1 MKIPKARLSD
11 YLNQNEGGPDMVDYK
26 EILKDYPDILLPD
39 DVQKILQTGR
49 NTVYLYLAN
58 GTIRSLKIGGK
69 YRIPKI
75 YLMEFIYPGMKF
87 IQESE

>member
-1 MKIPKARLSD
+1 
-11 YLNQNEGGPDMVDYK
+11 MVDYK

-69 YRIPKI
+69 YRIPKL
-75 YLMEFIYPGMKF
+75 YLMEFIYPGMK
-87 IQESE
+87 ITQESE

>member
-1 MKIPKARLSD
+1 
-11 YLNQNEGGPDMVDYK
+11 MVDYK

-69 YRIPKI
+69 YRIPKL

-87 IQESE
+87 TQESE